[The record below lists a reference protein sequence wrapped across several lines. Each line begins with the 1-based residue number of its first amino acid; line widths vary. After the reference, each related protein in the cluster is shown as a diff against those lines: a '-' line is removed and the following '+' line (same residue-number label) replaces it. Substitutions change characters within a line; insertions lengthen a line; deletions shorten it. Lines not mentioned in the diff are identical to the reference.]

1 MQAAVGLGT
10 GTTLGDGRG
19 RIQKG
24 HGKKRSRVDSFH
36 PGSVPE
42 TVELPMAVFTLERVQ
57 FVSSVLCMRGQS
69 SMTA

>member
-10 GTTLGDGRG
+10 GTPLGDGRG

-24 HGKKRSRVDSFH
+24 HGKKRSRVDSSH

-42 TVELPMAVFTLERVQ
+42 TVELPMAVSHWRECN
-57 FVSSVLCMRGQS
+57 LCPLCY
-69 SMTA
+69 A